1 MKTFNQFNED
11 IEQRRAEL
19 SQNQRERANDFV
31 KRNKQKAQ
39 AQIAQQQA
47 QRAQQQAQR
56 DADTDRENMK
66 REIKNELRR
75 ER

>member
-19 SQNQRERANDFV
+19 SQKQRERASDFV
-31 KRNKQKAQ
+31 RGNKEKAQ
-39 AQIAQQQA
+39 AQI
-47 QRAQQQAQR
+47 AQQQAQR